1 MPITKTL
8 YGDLLEFPVIA
19 HCISADA
26 AMGAGLAAQI
36 TRKYP
41 FLPATIRAKRLVPG
55 EVFILNGKEQL
66 IFNICTKNFYWQH
79 IGKGITN
86 EAYMQNLKTGLAVVF
101 GTLDNLARFEPGKG
115 QTLWIPRLG
124 CGLDRGYWPEVAN
137 LFTAVKQA
145 IILVE
150 LKDGKR
156 L

>member
-1 MPITKTL
+1 MPITKTI

-26 AMGAGLAAQI
+26 AMGAGLVLQL
-36 TRKYP
+36 TREYP
-41 FLPATIRAKRLVPG
+41 FLPEDIRAKKLVPG
-55 EVFILNGKEQL
+55 EVFIFSDKEQTV
-66 IFNICTKNFYWQH
+66 FNICTKQCYWQH
-79 IGKGITN
+79 IGNGISN
-86 EAYMQNLKTGLAVVF
+86 AAYIKNLKTGLAVVF
-101 GTLDNLARFEPGKG
+101 EYLDTLTKLDTVKG

-124 CGLDRGYWPEVAN
+124 CGLDRGYWPEVASF
-137 LFTAVKQA
+137 FTTVKQN

>member
-1 MPITKTL
+1 MPITKTI

-26 AMGAGLAAQI
+26 AMGAGLALQL

-41 FLPATIRAKRLVPG
+41 FLPATIRAKRLVPW
-55 EVFILNGKEQL
+55 EVFVFSDKEQTV
-66 IFNICTKNFYWQH
+66 FNICTKNFYWQH

-86 EAYMQNLKTGLAVVF
+86 EAYMRNLKTGLAVVF
-101 GTLDNLARFEPGKG
+101 GTLGNLAKFEPSKG

-124 CGLDRGYWPEVAN
+124 CGLDRGYWPEVAR
-137 LFTAVKQA
+137 LFATVEQA